1 VLTQRD
7 SDDGRRRAAQRRAT
21 GYPRH
26 AIQVISVLLAGLCA
40 GCSLAPREAPP
51 TSALPAHWNDPVLDS
66 ASLPP
71 AADWWRQFGDPVLDG
86 LVEQALEHN
95 LDLVLAAAR
104 IEEARAQL
112 GASRAEQMPS
122 LDAQANASRQRSAST
137 AGGGGQIRELYS
149 VAGVLGYELDLFG
162 RLRSATDAAHA
173 RLLESTYTTDALRLA
188 VVTDVISA
196 YLDLRATERQLAI
209 TGATVQSRQEAL
221 RLERASLRLG
231 SGTELTLRQAQ
242 AQLASAL
249 AQAASLRDTL
259 GRTQAALGVLT
270 GATPQALI
278 EALPPAGELSTLA
291 LPGELPHVL
300 PADLLERRPD
310 IRAAQAALRAADAD
324 IGAARALWFPRIN
337 LTALIGSDALRVGD
351 LFSGPA
357 ASWSLGSALVAPL
370 LDFGRASAQ
379 VAGAQARRAQSETL
393 YRQTVQTAFR
403 EVRDA
408 LTTLREAQARER
420 AQADAVAALTRAR
433 ELASLQYRDGR
444 GRYLDVLDA
453 DRSLL
458 SAQLDQTAAARDA
471 RVAAAT
477 LLKALGGGWQA
488 QADS

>member
-1 VLTQRD
+1 MP
-7 SDDGRRRAAQRRAT
+7 RRSQRAT
-21 GYPRH
+21 LL
-26 AIQVISVLLAGLCA
+26 LLAIALT
-40 GCSLAPREAPP
+40 GCSLAPRQPP
-51 TSALPAHWNDPVLDS
+51 PASALPAHWNDPLLDA

-71 AADWWRQFGDPVLDG
+71 AADWWRQFGDPLLDG

-95 LDLVLAAAR
+95 LDLALAAAR

-137 AGGGGQIRELYS
+137 EGGGGHIRELYS

-173 RLLESTYTTDALRLA
+173 RLLESTYTADALRLA
-188 VVTDVISA
+188 VVTDVIGA

-209 TGATVQSRQEAL
+209 TDATVQSRQEAL

-242 AQLASAL
+242 AQLASAQ
-249 AQAASLRDTL
+249 AQTASLRDAL

-278 EALPPAGELSTLA
+278 EALPPAGEFSTLA

-300 PADLLERRPD
+300 PAELLERRPD

-324 IGAARALWFPRIN
+324 IGAARALWFPRVN
-337 LTALIGSDALRVGD
+337 LTALIGSDALQVGD

-370 LDFGRASAQ
+370 LDFGRAGAQ

-393 YRQTVQTAFR
+393 YRQTAFR

-420 AQADAVAALTRAR
+420 AQADAVAALVRAR
-433 ELASLQYRDGR
+433 ELASLQYRSGR

-453 DRSLL
+453 DRGLL

-488 QADS
+488 AAAS